1 MSVPAVPEDASDLA
15 AHEPELR
22 AALTRFIDHH
32 LHELNAALAEI
43 DARVSNTAP
52 LGQNATYD
60 ELRTSYRLL
69 ADNIRFSVRVL
80 NQALTDPVSLDPER
94 PVEQV
99 SWFDF
104 TTAIGQDEAAARTL
118 WERVKTYAREEL
130 ASGWRAADAVERLHR
145 DPLDR
150 ARFLALRAALADG
163 LQPHNGMEWLLIDQM
178 AQALTLQLH
187 WLSTHVITEG
197 LDAEGLRRDTETY
210 GQWQPPRL
218 RHVEAVDRAAQMA
231 DRFQRQFLRLMKCF
245 RDGRRLIASMTVLG
259 GQVNVAEQQVVLRTA
274 NLPETSERPA
284 NQT

>member
-1 MSVPAVPEDASDLA
+1 MSVPAVPEERSDLA

-22 AALTRFIDHH
+22 VALTRFIDHH
-32 LHELNAALAEI
+32 LHELNAALGEI
-43 DARVSNTAP
+43 DARVSTTAP
-52 LGQNATYD
+52 LGPNATYD

-80 NQALTDPVSLDPER
+80 KQALTDPVSLDPER
-94 PVEQV
+94 PVGQV
-99 SWFDF
+99 SWFDL
-104 TTAIGQDEAAARTL
+104 TTAVERDEAAGRAL
-118 WERVKTYAREEL
+118 WERVKAYAREEL
-130 ASGWRAADAVERLHR
+130 ASGRRAADAVEQLHR

-163 LQPHNGMEWLLIDQM
+163 LQPRSGMEWLLIDQM

-218 RHVEAVDRAAQMA
+218 GHVEAVDRAAQMA
-231 DRFQRQFLRLMKCF
+231 DRFQRQFLRLMKCY
-245 RDGRRLIASMTVLG
+245 RDGRRLGLSMTVLG
-259 GQVNVAEQQVVLRTA
+259 GQVNVAQQQINV
-274 NLPETSERPA
+274 
-284 NQT
+284 QD